1 MLTDC
6 HVHIYD
12 ARTAEQAARYAHEEG
27 IGRILAL
34 CRDLSA
40 LAPLWADGALQTV
53 PFLRLDDPRQP
64 HWDERA
70 RGIKLHP
77 RRHSRDAGFEI
88 GLEAMSATLALAAER
103 RAPILV
109 HTDSDRPLT
118 ATPGALAEVA
128 RATPEVT
135 FLAAHMGCAL
145 DAYFEPSRGQE
156 YETAAALE
164 AALRRGIAESLGA
177 MIELPNFYVDTTIFG
192 AVAPAKRLLSRSR
205 AELIAEAVT
214 ALSSAQKQRV
224 LDRLIIG
231 SDFPCFVP
239 GARGWDYPY
248 AAGQMYA
255 YQIEQLRLV
264 FGADFSEARV
274 EENVQRLLGV

>member
-12 ARTAEQAARYAHEEG
+12 TRTAEQAVRYAHEDG
-27 IGRILAL
+27 VGRLFAL
-34 CRDLSA
+34 CRDFAA
-40 LAPLWADGALQTV
+40 LAPLWADETLQTI

-77 RRHSRDAGFEI
+77 RHHIRDIGFEI
-88 GLEAMSATLALAAER
+88 GLAAMAPTLALAADKR
-103 RAPILV
+103 VPIII
-109 HTDSDRPLT
+109 HTDTDRPLT

-128 RATPEVT
+128 RATPQVK
-135 FLAAHMGCAL
+135 FLAAHLGCAL

-156 YETAAALE
+156 YATAAELE
-164 AALRRGIAESLGA
+164 AALRRGIAESLRA

-205 AELIAEAVT
+205 AELIAEAVVG
-214 ALSSAQKQRV
+214 LSSAQRQRV
-224 LDRLIIG
+224 LDRVIIG
-231 SDFPCFVP
+231 TAFPCFVP

-248 AAGQMYA
+248 AAGQIYA
-255 YQIEQLRLV
+255 YQLTQLKII

-274 EENVQRLLGV
+274 EENVQRLLTA

>member
-12 ARTAEQAARYAHEEG
+12 ARTAEQAVRYAHEEG
-27 IGRILAL
+27 VGRLFAL
-34 CRDLSA
+34 CRDFAA
-40 LAPLWADGALQTV
+40 LAPLWADETLQTV
-53 PFLRLDDPRQP
+53 PFLRLDDPREP

-77 RRHSRDAGFEI
+77 RRHSRDVGFEI
-88 GLEAMSATLALAAER
+88 GLAAMSPTLALAAEKR
-103 RAPILV
+103 VPILV

-128 RATPEVT
+128 RATPEAK
-135 FLAAHMGCAL
+135 FLAAHLGCAL

-156 YETAAALE
+156 YAAAAELE
-164 AALRRGIAESLGA
+164 AALRRGIEENLRA

-205 AELIAEAVT
+205 AGLIAEAV
-214 ALSSAQKQRV
+214 ARLSSAQKKRV
-224 LDRLIIG
+224 LDRVIIG

-255 YQIEQLRLV
+255 YQIEQLRSI

-274 EENVQRLLGV
+274 EENVRRLLGL